1 MAEALGFA
9 EQLGYPSESKIFE
22 GGPNDYL
29 YCSPDNQET
38 EVCCF
43 MADHVG
49 FPKLEVVLSRMPF
62 EEFSDFLAYTH
73 LTI

>member
-43 MADHVG
+43 MADTLDDMNCKTFYCFVL
-49 FPKLEVVLSRMPF
+49 LE
-62 EEFSDFLAYTH
+62 
-73 LTI
+73 